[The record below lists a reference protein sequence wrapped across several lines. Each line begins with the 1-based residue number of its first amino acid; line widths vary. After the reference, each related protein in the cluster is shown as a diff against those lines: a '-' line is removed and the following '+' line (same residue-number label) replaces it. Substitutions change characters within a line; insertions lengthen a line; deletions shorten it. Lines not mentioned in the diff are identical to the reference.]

1 MERIVQ
7 EQNIEMHSNKYDV
20 TQTKRVLIVDDE
32 PDFCRFTALGLRK
45 AGYDVLTATDGQKA
59 LDLVEENKPDL
70 VLMDIGLTRESDGI
84 ELARQISARWQ
95 IPVVY
100 LTGRIDD
107 KTLILAK
114 ETEPFGYVVKPV
126 DYTELKTTIE
136 IALYKSETESK
147 LKRLNKDLEQANQD
161 LRHFA
166 HTVSHDLKTP
176 LRGIRRLAEWISTN
190 YANKLDEDDREE
202 VNLLMS
208 RVERMH
214 NLIDGV
220 LQYSS
225 VGYAE
230 EEKVQVNLNELI
242 YDVIDLIAPPENIT
256 ITIENELPVIEC
268 EKTRI
273 VQVFQNLLSNAVR
286 YMDKPASITKIA
298 CVEENGFWK
307 FSVADNGPGIEEKY
321 FEKIFQIFQTLST
334 HDESDS
340 SGIGLSTVK
349 KIVELYG
356 GRVWVESKPPE
367 GSTFFFT
374 LPKQKMGVKDA
385 KLQADTACRR

>member
-1 MERIVQ
+1 MRIEKKQ
-7 EQNIEMHSNKYDV
+7 I
-20 TQTKRVLIVDDE
+20 LIVDDE
-32 PDFCRFTALGLRK
+32 PDFCKVTAFRLKKL
-45 AGYDVLTATDGQKA
+45 GYDVLTATDGQQA
-59 LDLVEENKPDL
+59 IDIIEEYKPDL
-70 VLMDIGLTRESDGI
+70 VLMDIKLVGESDGI
-84 ELARQISARWQ
+84 EVSRQISIHWQ

-100 LTGRIDD
+100 LTAHTDD
-107 KTLILAK
+107 KTFNRAK
-114 ETEPFGYVVKPV
+114 ETEPFGYAVKPV
-126 DYTELKTTIE
+126 DYTELKATIE
-136 IALYKSETESK
+136 IVLHKAETESR
-147 LKRLNKDLEQANQD
+147 LKRLNKDLEQANED

-202 VNLLMS
+202 VNLLMI

-225 VGYAE
+225 VGYTE
-230 EEKVQVNLNELI
+230 EERVQVNLSELV
-242 YDVIDLIAPPENIT
+242 YDVVDMIDPPENIT

-273 VQVFQNLLSNAVR
+273 IQVFENLLSNAIK
-286 YMDKPASITKIA
+286 YMDKATGKIAIA

-307 FSVADNGPGIEEKY
+307 FSAADNGPGIEEKY
-321 FEKIFQIFQTLST
+321 FEKIFQVFQTLST
-334 HDESDS
+334 HDENRS

-349 KIVELYG
+349 KIVEMYG
-356 GRVWVESKPPE
+356 GKIWLESKIGE
-367 GSTFFFT
+367 GSIFFFT
-374 LPKQKMGVKDA
+374 LPRQKKDITGA
-385 KLQADTACRR
+385 KLQATVAS